1 MNTERDL
8 HVDRHPTHRMPLR
21 PENIRRQGRYNLLL
35 KGLAVT
41 SVLVMLVLLAITY
54 RNLMGYVRQNQE
66 ILHSHKVLRDLDEV
80 LSIVK
85 DAETGTRGFM
95 LSNDT
100 TYLEPYKSAKAT
112 LSPHLAELSEL
123 LAPDTGSGSGLAIL
137 RSRIELR
144 MQYLEQRVRDQRWG
158 AVPLGRPDSILFR
171 LGKQSMDQLRIAHR
185 SLVDRYTERLTA
197 QEAKGRD
204 LVFTGPGMVAV
215 YAGVSVLCI
224 GVLLWWMFRA
234 LVRAQHAERKAL
246 RTAAELDREAR
257 TRELAERSLKR
268 VLDSSQSG
276 IMAFRAIRDEQGR
289 IVDFECTRMNEAA
302 ETIVHKKAEEMLH
315 RSILDVN
322 PENKASVLFNQY
334 IRLVETGEP
343 LKTETEYTRDG
354 QTTTLAVSAV
364 RLLDGMVV
372 TFTDIT
378 EAKRQA
384 ILVAEGER
392 LTVTGRF
399 ARMVGHEVR
408 NPLTNI
414 QLALDQ
420 LESEGTQ
427 LPEQQIYLDIL
438 RRNSHRIGQLITEML
453 HTSRPLE
460 MKMEQGSLNEVLA
473 DAYARVKDRC
483 ELRKAKAELRLD
495 PSLGTVPIDRSTL
508 TVAFTNLLVNA
519 VEAME
524 EGNGR
529 LEIRSERV
537 KDRVRVTIHD
547 NGKGMS
553 AEDRERIFQP
563 FFSGRKGGMGL
574 GLTEAR
580 NIFNAHGVLLSVDS
594 ELGKG
599 TTFTLLFPA

>member
-1 MNTERDL
+1 
-8 HVDRHPTHRMPLR
+8 MPLR
-21 PENIRRQGRYNLLL
+21 PETIRRQGRYNLLL
-35 KGLAVT
+35 KSLAVT

-66 ILHSHKVLRDLDEV
+66 ILHSHLVLRDLDEV

-85 DAETGTRGFM
+85 DAETGTRGYM
-95 LSNDT
+95 LSNDSA
-100 TYLEPYKSAKAT
+100 YLEPYRTATAT
-112 LSPHLAELSEL
+112 LAPHLAELTVM
-123 LAPDTGSGSGLAIL
+123 LAPDTGPGSDMALL
-137 RSRIELR
+137 RSRIGLR
-144 MQYLEQRVRDQRWG
+144 MQYLEQRVRDQHSG
-158 AVPLGRPDSILFR
+158 LVPLGRPDSIMFR
-171 LGKQSMDQLRIAHR
+171 LGKQSMDQLRIVHR
-185 SLVDRYTERLTA
+185 TLVDRYTAQLVK
-197 QEAKGRD
+197 QEAKGRN
-204 LVFTGPGMVAV
+204 LIWTGPGMVAV

-276 IMAFRAIRDEQGR
+276 IMAFRAIREERGR

-302 ETIVHKKAEEMLH
+302 ETIVHKKAEELLH
-315 RSILDVN
+315 KSILAVH
-322 PENKASVLFNQY
+322 PENKDSVLFKQY
-334 IRLVETGEP
+334 VRLVESGEP
-343 LKTETEYTRDG
+343 LKTEHEYTRDG
-354 QTTTLAVSAV
+354 QTSTLAISAV

-392 LTVTGRF
+392 LGVTGRF

-420 LESEGTQ
+420 LEAEGTQ

-438 RRNSHRIGQLITEML
+438 RRNSYRIGQLISEML

-460 MKMEQGSLNEVLA
+460 MKMVPGPVNDVLS
-473 DAYARVKDRC
+473 DAFSRVKDRC
-483 ELRKAKAELRLD
+483 ELLKAKCDMVLD
-495 PSLGTVPIDRSTL
+495 PTAGNVPMDSTTL

-524 EGNGR
+524 EGKGE

-537 KDRVRVTIHD
+537 KDRVQVTIRD

-580 NIFNAHGVLLSVDS
+580 NILNAHGVLLTVES

-599 TTFTLLFPA
+599 TTFKLLFPA